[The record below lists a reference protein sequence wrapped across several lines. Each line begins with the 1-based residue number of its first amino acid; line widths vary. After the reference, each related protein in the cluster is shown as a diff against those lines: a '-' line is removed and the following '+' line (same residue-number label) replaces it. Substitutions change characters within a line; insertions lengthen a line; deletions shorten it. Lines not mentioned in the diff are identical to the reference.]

1 MNLKDFTNALSASLI
16 ERGISEDVAKRHIAR
31 LIPTLS
37 EEDLREIASF
47 TSPEDFKDISDTT
60 AAMLAQTLSKPLNIS
75 TAPKKESVRS
85 VSAVRS
91 EPDTKVTAKHE
102 TDIENYRETP
112 EGRQRFIV
120 TTVCAS
126 PLFAIGFVLYFALW
140 GIGFAAEISMI
151 AFSIVALIAFAA
163 LGAGSAIGGVIYGVV
178 TLGSVRSAGIYEIGF
193 GIVIAGVTFL
203 SCILIYNF
211 ALHFMPFAVKQT
223 VVFFRYCLDKVRE
236 LLKEYR
242 RRCFTK

>member
-1 MNLKDFTNALSASLI
+1 MNLKDFTNALSASLV

-47 TSPEDFKDISDTT
+47 SSPEDFRDISDTT
-60 AAMLAQTLSKPLNIS
+60 ASMLAQTLSKPLNVS
-75 TAPKKESVRS
+75 AAPKKETVRS
-85 VSAVRS
+85 VSAVKA
-91 EPDTKVTAKHE
+91 EPDAKVPVKHE
-102 TDIENYRETP
+102 QDSESYRETP
-112 EGRQRFIV
+112 EGRQRFIL

-126 PLFAIGFVLYFALW
+126 PLFAIAFVLYFALW
-140 GIGFAAEISMI
+140 GIGFAAEIAAI
-151 AFSIVALIAFAA
+151 AFSIAALIAFAA

-203 SCILIYNF
+203 ACILIYNF
-211 ALHFMPFAVKQT
+211 ALRFMPFAVKKT
-223 VVFFRYCLDKVRE
+223 AVFFGYCLDKVRA